1 MCCSFSRRVFVVAL
15 GIALTA
21 CGSDLTLPD
30 DGSPPPDDRSPAVL
44 LVVGGDGQ
52 KERVGRKLN
61 EPLVVL
67 LTDASARPVA
77 GVPVA
82 FAFREAVPDAEVDP
96 IATTDERGEASA
108 EVRLGSTVGSHTVE
122 ARVAEPRDL
131 LATFGVT
138 ALAKGGHGGGGG
150 GGGDPDDDDDDDDD
164 EDDDGDDD

>member
-1 MCCSFSRRVFVVAL
+1 MCSSLSRRVFVVAL

-44 LVVGGDGQ
+44 LVVGGNGQ
-52 KERVGRKLN
+52 EARVGRKLDQ
-61 EPLVVL
+61 PLVVRV
-67 LTDASARPVA
+67 TDASTRPVA

-82 FAFREAVPDAEVDP
+82 FAFKEAVPDAEVDP
-96 IATTDERGEASA
+96 IVTTDERGEASA
-108 EVRLGSTVGSHTVE
+108 EVTLGSTVGSHTVE

-138 ALAKGGHGGGGG
+138 ALAKPGHGGGGG
-150 GGGDPDDDDDDDDD
+150 GGGGGGDDDDDDD
-164 EDDDGDDD
+164 